1 MCNNEFKFK
10 CEKCNSNEYEIE
22 REEDHDGNDYI
33 FLKCNECGEEA
44 TDTQNEEYYFF
55 QEEERQKELM
65 KKYPNY
71 VILATP
77 FDYICDGARNLS
89 EARKT
94 EIARTKDIATAELI
108 ATAVSAKNSDQIII
122 IKPEWELIE
131 EQGF

>member
-10 CEKCNSNEYEIE
+10 CEKCNSNEY
-22 REEDHDGNDYI
+22 D
-33 FLKCNECGEEA
+33 
-44 TDTQNEEYYFF
+44 
-55 QEEERQKELM
+55 
-65 KKYPNY
+65 Y

-94 EIARTKDIATAELI
+94 EIARAKDIATAELI
-108 ATAVSAKNSDQIII
+108 AAAVSAKNSDQIIT

-131 EQGF
+131 EQMI